1 VLLCIFYPFK
11 NSSLSIIYTVE
22 VSIPYATAETEA
34 ALEYTTICLVASK
47 TKPVLSTTP
56 FGEIDMSYSIYSL
69 VAGVAEAD
77 KDNRTNTVVD
87 PLLQIETVATVKVV
101 AGTVYNVVFVVADKL
116 ADPNIPDAIIFLH
129 ML

>member
-1 VLLCIFYPFK
+1 VLCIFYPFK

-22 VSIPYATAETEA
+22 VSIPYATAETKA
-34 ALEYTTICLVASK
+34 ALEYTTISLAAFN

-56 FGEIDMSYSIYSL
+56 FGGIVMSYSIYSL
-69 VAGVAEAD
+69 AAGDAAD
-77 KDNRTNTVVD
+77 ANANRTNTADV
-87 PLLQIETVATVKVV
+87 PLLQIETVATVNVV
-101 AGTVYNVVFVVADKL
+101 AGTVYNVVFVVAARS